1 MQSINRKNLAKK
13 LSKEFKNITQAEAV
27 SVINFLFE
35 KISDELENKNE
46 VNITNFG
53 KFVTREINSRK
64 IYHPETGEVINVKAK
79 TKVCFK
85 PAKQLKDKVSEE

>member
-1 MQSINRKNLAKK
+1 MQSINRKFLAKK
-13 LSKEFKNITQAEAV
+13 LSKKFKNITQSEAV
-27 SVINFLFE
+27 EIINFIFE
-35 KISDELENKNE
+35 NISEELENKNE

-53 KFVTREINSRK
+53 KFMTREINSRK
-64 IYHPETGEVINVKAK
+64 IFHPETGNIINVKAK